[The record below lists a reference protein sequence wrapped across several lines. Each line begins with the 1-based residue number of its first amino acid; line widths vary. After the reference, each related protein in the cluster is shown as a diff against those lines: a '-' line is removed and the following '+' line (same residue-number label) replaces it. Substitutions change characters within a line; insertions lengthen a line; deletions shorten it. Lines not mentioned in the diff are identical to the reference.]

1 MLRLSSTE
9 WPIGYA
15 NPWQA
20 PQPPAGVAPLRHD
33 LALARYLEKRMAY
46 DSSMVRR
53 LDIWTTAI
61 DLCVRTKQGVLA
73 AFQALRLLTSVWAN
87 K

>member
-9 WPIGYA
+9 WTIGYA
-15 NPWQA
+15 SPWQT
-20 PQPPAGVAPLRHD
+20 PQPPGGVAPLCHD

-46 DSSMVRR
+46 HSSTVRR

-61 DLCVRTKQGVLA
+61 DLCVRTKQGGLA
-73 AFQALRLLTSVWAN
+73 VFHGLRLLTSVWAN

>member
-1 MLRLSSTE
+1 MLRLSSIE
-9 WPIGYA
+9 WPIGYTD
-15 NPWQA
+15 PWQT
-20 PQPPAGVAPLRHD
+20 PQPPGGVAPLRHD
-33 LALARYLEKRMAY
+33 LALARYLEKRMAC
-46 DSSMVRR
+46 DSSTVRR

-61 DLCVRTKQGVLA
+61 DLCARTKQGGLA

>member
-15 NPWQA
+15 NPWQT
-20 PQPPAGVAPLRHD
+20 PQPPGGVAPLCHD

-46 DSSMVRR
+46 DSSTVRR

-61 DLCVRTKQGVLA
+61 DLCVRTKRGVLA
-73 AFQALRLLTSVWAN
+73 ALQALRLLTSVWAN

>member
-1 MLRLSSTE
+1 MMRLSLTE

-15 NPWQA
+15 DPWQRL
-20 PQPPAGVAPLRHD
+20 QPPGGVAPLRHD

-46 DSSMVRR
+46 DSSTIHR
-53 LDIWTTAI
+53 LDIWTAAI
-61 DLCVRTKQGVLA
+61 DLCMRLTRGGLA
-73 AFQALRLLTSVWAN
+73 AFRGSRLFPWAWVN